1 MGVQGITK
9 YVSRNFKGWSRVVL
23 DGKHVVV
30 HGNGLRYYIFA
41 STDVDLYS
49 RIKSEFQNLLC
60 HDIRPLV
67 VFVRDFTLKKYEA
80 HHVDRKYME
89 RSVSSTSEVRSFVR
103 LLAETIFFSV
113 LKELQIPFLALQ
125 FPDGLNKLLPLL
137 DTFSALL
144 LAVNRIF
151 FSLIFHKGI
160 FHGTK

>member
-1 MGVQGITK
+1 MGVQGITT

-41 STDVDLYS
+41 KDTSTDVDLYS

-67 VFVRDFTLKKYEA
+67 VFVRDFTFKKYEA

-89 RSVSSTSEVRSFVR
+89 QSVSSTSEVRSFIR

-125 FPDGLNKLLPLL
+125 FPDGLKQVASIARHFQCPLIGRES
-137 DTFSALL
+137 D
-144 LAVNRIF
+144 F
-151 FSLIFHKGI
+151 FL
-160 FHGTK
+160 